1 MGSYHSHPEPEV
13 KVSALVPRQE
23 DEDIE
28 DEEIDIVQK
37 QEDVILKKLD
47 LITEKLEKMEH
58 VHAGSSSPP
67 SLSAVS
73 SSGSLPVKQMSRF
86 QMCMKEIRN
95 NPWLSQ
101 DYADR
106 PYENL

>member
-13 KVSALVPRQE
+13 KVPATQIE

-28 DEEIDIVQK
+28 VEDEEICDDK
-37 QEDVILKKLD
+37 QEEILKKLHI
-47 LITEKLEKMEH
+47 ITEKIEKMEQSQTR
-58 VHAGSSSPP
+58 SSSPP

-73 SSGSLPVKQMSRF
+73 VSGTLPIKQMSRF